1 MLITTNVGYPTK
13 CARAAQRIAC
23 KGRPVF
29 PCREDKSPL
38 TQRGFKDATTNPG
51 LVKAFWTKHPD
62 ALIGMPTGS
71 RSGYLVVDVDQLGA
85 LEELGFE
92 LPETLTVETPRGGR
106 HYYFKHVEGLTN
118 SPGGLPSGIDIRGE
132 GGYCV
137 VPPSRGYR
145 VINQAPVAD
154 IPVELLTI
162 LREQPQSHHVRA
174 IAATTVTVDLD
185 SIEPIPEGCRNNT
198 LARIAGTLRSRGLSR
213 EELEDA
219 LSEINLKRCSPAL
232 EDREVKAVAA
242 SISRYEPGKAGASP
256 ETMRYLDELEHAL
269 WGSAWPKVGGKTER
283 SLVVEAVRVARK
295 HGRRVEE
302 GVEVS
307 LAHSQLALG
316 AATST
321 RTVSRVLRRSEWIRQ
336 GRAAEGEKAGSVI
349 LTNPRAN
356 CHHSNHRGSIDLP
369 HGKDVDS
376 LRAPFRAPRLRW
388 SAPGILRL
396 GKSAEAV
403 IDYLERVG
411 GSATVEELAEFM
423 CVSRLR
429 DFKRRVISRLEER
442 GVVSF
447 SESGETVS
455 LVENWLDALNAERG
469 RSGEIDK
476 LRLDLQKFNR
486 RSEAYRKRLQ
496 NRPEEHDGYGLGEG
510 WERLK
515 AASDPAE
522 KNLSPLARKLY
533 EYLYQNPHDAS
544 QPPLYFSITFWA
556 LKICEGKPPE
566 GEIRAALKEL
576 GGDGFRITVMNYARE
591 RDKRAR
597 AQDRGAA

>member
-1 MLITTNVGYPTK
+1 MITTNVGYPTK
-13 CARAAQRIAC
+13 CARGAQRVAR
-23 KGRPVF
+23 KGKPVF
-29 PCREDKSPL
+29 PCRDDKSPN
-38 TQRGFKDATTNPG
+38 TPCGFKDASVDPARVTAMFNRPG
-51 LVKAFWTKHPD
+51 SD
-62 ALIGMPTGS
+62 LIGMPTGR
-71 RSGYLVVDVDQLGA
+71 RSDFLVVDVDR
-85 LEELGFE
+85 LEAINELGFE

-118 SPGGLPSGIDIRGE
+118 SPAGLPSGVDIRGE
-132 GGYCV
+132 GGYV
-137 VPPSRGYR
+137 IVPPSKGYK

-154 IPVELLTI
+154 IPAELLVI
-162 LREQPQSHHVRA
+162 LRERRRSQNVRTKPGSTA
-174 IAATTVTVDLD
+174 TVDLD
-185 SIEPIPEGCRNNT
+185 SIEPIPEGGRNNA
-198 LARIAGTLRSRGLSR
+198 LASIAGSLRGRGMSR
-213 EELEDA
+213 EELEAA
-219 LSEINLKRCSPAL
+219 LSEINLKRCTPPL
-232 EDREVKAVAA
+232 EDSEVRAIAA
-242 SISRYEPGKAGASP
+242 SIARYEPGKAGADA
-256 ETMRYLDELEHAL
+256 ETTKYLGELEREL
-269 WGSAWPKVGGKTER
+269 WGAAWPKVGGKTER

-307 LAHSQLALG
+307 IAHSQLALG

-349 LTNPRAN
+349 LTNPRAK
-356 CHHSNHRGSIDLP
+356 CHHSNHRGSIAP
-369 HGKDVDS
+369 HCKDVDS
-376 LRAPFRAPRLRW
+376 LRAPFTAPRLRW
-388 SAPGILRL
+388 SALGILRL

-423 CVSRLR
+423 HVSRLR
-429 DFKRRVISRLEER
+429 DFKRRVIGRLEER
-442 GVVSF
+442 GLVSV

-455 LVENWLDALNAERG
+455 LVENWLDALNAERE
-469 RSGEIDK
+469 RSGEVDK

-496 NRPEEHDGYGLGEG
+496 NRPDEHDGYGLGEG
-510 WERLK
+510 WEKRK

-533 EYLYQNPHDAS
+533 DYLYHNPHDAS

-566 GEIRAALKEL
+566 GEIRAALEEL